1 MFFIRAECDHVTELC
16 VCLGAVRGSESSI
29 GGAQRRSG
37 ETEGAEHTAAAALP
51 DELHVKH
58 TAWVWDTNLPQAG
71 RAHLQPGE
79 SLTPAHWLK
88 N

>member
-1 MFFIRAECDHVTELC
+1 MSQTTKSWPKSHSVSRALVMGKSSSTDVFIRAECDQVTELC

-29 GGAQRRSG
+29 GGAQQRSG

-58 TAWVWDTNLPQAG
+58 TA
-71 RAHLQPGE
+71 
-79 SLTPAHWLK
+79 
-88 N
+88 